1 MTSRNLA
8 FEGRNLAFEGP
19 NLAFWRLT
27 SHVTSHG
34 QTSASKDLA
43 RSCEV
48 SEVISPMPA
57 RTRAC
62 ARARTRARAYG
73 FRDNARITSLTSH
86 LAGSPSMATPYS
98 ARLRPGYE
106 NVTSLTSQPGQREA
120 RGRNRMQPVQWNDTA
135 VRARA
140 RCPVARRV
148 GATVNGDDTACNG
161 VHFPQSGDGSFVRN
175 VRADGRGNSR
185 AARLSLLRVK
195 NQPASM
201 RATSRR

>member
-1 MTSRNLA
+1 MTS
-8 FEGRNLAFEGP
+8 RNLAFEGP

-34 QTSASKDLA
+34 QISASKDLA

-62 ARARTRARAYG
+62 ARASTRARAYG
-73 FRDNARITSLTSH
+73 FRDNAGVTSLTSH
-86 LAGSPSMATPYS
+86 LAGSPSMAMPYG

-106 NVTSLTSQPGQREA
+106 NVTSLTSPSVRRGA
-120 RGRNRMQPVQWNDTA
+120 RGCNRTRPVQRDDTTM
-135 VRARA
+135 RAHA
-140 RCPVARRV
+140 HCPVARRP
-148 GATVNGDDTACNG
+148 GASMNGDDTACIG
-161 VHFPQSGDGSFVRN
+161 VHFPQSGNGSFVRN

-195 NQPASM
+195 NQPAST